1 MVQGMAEGGASGVG
15 MRIPDAS
22 TATRYGGAQR
32 RATRVVNVIE
42 PLKRE

>member
-15 MRIPDAS
+15 MGIPDAS

-32 RATRVVNVIE
+32 WATRVVNVLE